1 MKKILRHLQS
11 SSKNLIQM
19 EADTTPLLQKIAGG
33 LPRPRPKI
41 NSSPISPSPSPSCTP
56 AQDSMDVDNNQH
68 DGEESAGCIG
78 KVLFADAV
86 QKSNQK
92 DEATE
97 EHHQAGRTFLSIEE
111 SSISVLNDLKD
122 YEQFFDLDIDRGWNA
137 ECSLMIRTRS
147 RIDAAKAVLQECDE
161 KIKIIKILRFS
172 CDLHVLRRH
181 SREREVLVIH
191 DTEEELYY

>member
-137 ECSLMIRTRS
+137 ECTVLNDLKDYEQFFDLDIDRGWNAECSLMIRTRS
-147 RIDAAKAVLQECDE
+147 RIGAAKAVLQECDE
-161 KIKIIKILRFS
+161 KIKIIKSTKI
-172 CDLHVLRRH
+172 
-181 SREREVLVIH
+181 
-191 DTEEELYY
+191 

>member
-1 MKKILRHLQS
+1 
-11 SSKNLIQM
+11 
-19 EADTTPLLQKIAGG
+19 
-33 LPRPRPKI
+33 
-41 NSSPISPSPSPSCTP
+41 
-56 AQDSMDVDNNQH
+56 MDVDNNQH

>member
-1 MKKILRHLQS
+1 
-11 SSKNLIQM
+11 M

-33 LPRPRPKI
+33 LSRPRPKI

-161 KIKIIKILRFS
+161 MIKIIKSTKI
-172 CDLHVLRRH
+172 
-181 SREREVLVIH
+181 
-191 DTEEELYY
+191 